1 MMASY
6 LPFDIVSYYQPYLS
20 LESVWPVSIQA
31 FHVTAEDGHR
41 VSSVEEAEDQL
52 LAALGH
58 PTGFCYLPREPS
70 TWCGDGTL
78 SVMIAINRGSNLI
91 SARTRLGTADTV
103 LMSPMGL
110 EVLLDHSSRCG
121 APGTFSLTDEPPKI
135 GRWRQVGKLWTGQN
149 VFVGTHLPDDHVYV
163 VRTAGDDHAALI
175 HEDGRLYLVT
185 DVAASFVRSV
195 DFFYSLSVQP
205 CCYKP
210 DGTEDDYKRIVPTLS
225 PSIL

>member
-1 MMASY
+1 MA
-6 LPFDIVSYYQPYLS
+6 LPAKSPIIRVSDKS
-20 LESVWPVSIQA
+20 AVFHRPVATPLPRYGKTVGPVCIQT
-31 FHVTAEDGHR
+31 FHVTAEDGHQ

-52 LAALGH
+52 LATLGH

-78 SVMIAINRGSNLI
+78 SVMIASNLI
-91 SARTRLGTADTV
+91 SARTRLGPADTV

-110 EVLLDHSSRCG
+110 EVLLDHSSRDG
-121 APGTFSLTDEPPKI
+121 ARGTFSLTEPRMV

-149 VFVGTHLPDDHVYV
+149 VFVGTHLPDGHVYV

-185 DVAASFVRSV
+185 DVAASFARSV
-195 DFFYSLSVQP
+195 DFFYSLSVSRF
-205 CCYKP
+205 
-210 DGTEDDYKRIVPTLS
+210 GFTH
-225 PSIL
+225 